1 MKKFLLALLTAV
13 TAAAL
18 FCGAAAPVA
27 TYSASYDAPAGI
39 NAIVVQD
46 NSAAVILQAADIDHI
61 RADYTYTSSYAF
73 ESSKLYDFTVAGS
86 TLTVTKTREPN
97 ASLIIQSE
105 DTRSCTLTLQ
115 VPRQTLA
122 NITVSTTNDSITLAG
137 VSAQT
142 ASLTTDNGRIEVS
155 NFNGSTLSGTT
166 RNGKITMSGVTSQN
180 VAATI
185 QNSGTLKLEN
195 ISANVCNAK
204 VQNGSITGSV
214 IGSGSS
220 YGFELAAGGGKIRV
234 SDASDK
240 NFLFFGKDT
249 LQQNADAPN
258 KLNLATPRTAT
269 LRSSSSVKRTLKM
282 PVQHLPHRHFFLSGY
297 GQLSQLTPM
306 TTTPRMTR
314 MMPVARLRV
323 LASAL
328 LAKTAAMRAHSRV
341 KPTQSTQTCQS
352 GAPPMAKWLTAPVRA
367 VKVMMNTLVPTAV
380 FSS

>member
-1 MKKFLLALLTAV
+1 MSSSTPPSKKNNLSCFCACTTVQAFFIVHFFSLDFFSLLRYFYGEKFYPSRSCGPDGYSKIFCGTFRSSILLRQEVFLMKKFLLALLTAV
-13 TAAAL
+13 TAAAF
-18 FCGAAAPVA
+18 FCGAAASVA

-39 NAIVVQD
+39 NAIVVKD

-97 ASLIIQSE
+97 SSLIIQSE

-122 NITVSTTNDSITLAG
+122 NITVSTTNDSITLNG

-258 KLNLATPRTAT
+258 KLNLATKNGD
-269 LRSSSSVKRTLKM
+269 VE
-282 PVQHLPHRHFFLSGY
+282 VEF
-297 GQLSQLTPM
+297 
-306 TTTPRMTR
+306 
-314 MMPVARLRV
+314 
-323 LASAL
+323 
-328 LAKTAAMRAHSRV
+328 
-341 KPTQSTQTCQS
+341 
-352 GAPPMAKWLTAPVRA
+352 VR
-367 VKVMMNTLVPTAV
+367 
-380 FSS
+380 

>member
-18 FCGAAAPVA
+18 FCGAAASVA

-46 NSAAVILQAADIDHI
+46 SSAAVILQAADIDHI

-73 ESSKLYDFTVAGS
+73 ESSKLYDFAVAGS
-86 TLTVTKTREPN
+86 TLTVTKTQEPN
-97 ASLIIQSE
+97 ASLLIQSQ
-105 DTRSCTLTLQ
+105 DTRSWTLQ
-115 VPRQTLA
+115 IPRQTLA
-122 NITVSTTNDSITLAG
+122 TITVSTTNDSITLDG

-195 ISANVCNAK
+195 ISANVCSAK

-220 YGFELAAGGGKIRV
+220 YGLELAAGGGKIRV

-258 KLNLATPRTAT
+258 KLNLATKNGD
-269 LRSSSSVKRTLKM
+269 VE
-282 PVQHLPHRHFFLSGY
+282 VEF
-297 GQLSQLTPM
+297 
-306 TTTPRMTR
+306 
-314 MMPVARLRV
+314 
-323 LASAL
+323 
-328 LAKTAAMRAHSRV
+328 
-341 KPTQSTQTCQS
+341 
-352 GAPPMAKWLTAPVRA
+352 VR
-367 VKVMMNTLVPTAV
+367 
-380 FSS
+380 

>member
-13 TAAAL
+13 TAAAF

-122 NITVSTTNDSITLAG
+122 NITVSTTLAG

-166 RNGKITMSGVTSQN
+166 RNGKITMSSVTSQN

-258 KLNLATPRTAT
+258 KLNLATKNGD
-269 LRSSSSVKRTLKM
+269 VE
-282 PVQHLPHRHFFLSGY
+282 VEF
-297 GQLSQLTPM
+297 
-306 TTTPRMTR
+306 
-314 MMPVARLRV
+314 
-323 LASAL
+323 
-328 LAKTAAMRAHSRV
+328 
-341 KPTQSTQTCQS
+341 
-352 GAPPMAKWLTAPVRA
+352 VR
-367 VKVMMNTLVPTAV
+367 
-380 FSS
+380 

>member
-13 TAAAL
+13 TAAAF
-18 FCGAAAPVA
+18 FCGAAASVA

-46 NSAAVILQAADIDHI
+46 NSAAVVLQAADIDHI

-97 ASLIIQSE
+97 ASLVIH
-105 DTRSCTLTLQ
+105 TRSCTLTLQ

-122 NITVSTTNDSITLAG
+122 NITVSTTNDSITLNG

-220 YGFELAAGGGKIRV
+220 YGFDLAAGGGKIRV

-240 NFLFFGKDT
+240 NFLFSGKDT

-258 KLNLATPRTAT
+258 KLNLATKNGD
-269 LRSSSSVKRTLKM
+269 VE
-282 PVQHLPHRHFFLSGY
+282 VEF
-297 GQLSQLTPM
+297 
-306 TTTPRMTR
+306 
-314 MMPVARLRV
+314 
-323 LASAL
+323 
-328 LAKTAAMRAHSRV
+328 
-341 KPTQSTQTCQS
+341 
-352 GAPPMAKWLTAPVRA
+352 VR
-367 VKVMMNTLVPTAV
+367 
-380 FSS
+380 

>member
-18 FCGAAAPVA
+18 FCGAATPVA

-39 NAIVVQD
+39 NAVVVQD
-46 NSAAVILQAADIDHI
+46 SSAAVVLQAADIDHI

-97 ASLIIQSE
+97 SSLLIQSQ

-122 NITVSTTNDSITLAG
+122 NITVSTTNDSITLNG

-166 RNGKITMSGVTSQN
+166 RNGKITLSGVTSQN

-214 IGSGSS
+214 VGDSS
-220 YGFELAAGGGKIRV
+220 AYGFDLTAGGGRIRV
-234 SDASDK
+234 SDSNDR
-240 NFLFFGKDT
+240 NFLLSGKDA
-249 LQQNADAPN
+249 LQQNASAPQ
-258 KLNLATPRTAT
+258 KLNLATKNGD
-269 LRSSSSVKRTLKM
+269 VE
-282 PVQHLPHRHFFLSGY
+282 VEF
-297 GQLSQLTPM
+297 
-306 TTTPRMTR
+306 
-314 MMPVARLRV
+314 
-323 LASAL
+323 
-328 LAKTAAMRAHSRV
+328 
-341 KPTQSTQTCQS
+341 
-352 GAPPMAKWLTAPVRA
+352 VR
-367 VKVMMNTLVPTAV
+367 
-380 FSS
+380 

>member
-1 MKKFLLALLTAV
+1 MKKFLLALLTAA

-18 FCGAAAPVA
+18 LCGAAAVS
-27 TYSASYDAPAGI
+27 TYSVGYDAPAGI
-39 NAIVVQD
+39 ITIVVQD
-46 NSAAVILQAADIDHI
+46 SSAAVVLQAADIDHI
-61 RADYTYTSSYAF
+61 HADYTYTSSYAF
-73 ESSKLYDFTVAGS
+73 ESSKLYDFSVAGS

-97 ASLIIQSE
+97 TSLTIN
-105 DTRSCTLTLQ
+105 TRACTLTLQ

-122 NITVSTTNDSITLAG
+122 SLTVSTTNDNITLDG

-142 ASLTTDNGRIEVS
+142 AALTTDNGRIEVT
-155 NFNGSTLSGTT
+155 NFNGASLSGTT

-220 YGFELAAGGGKIRV
+220 YGFDLAAGGGKIRV

-258 KLNLATPRTAT
+258 KLNLATKNGD
-269 LRSSSSVKRTLKM
+269 VE
-282 PVQHLPHRHFFLSGY
+282 VEF
-297 GQLSQLTPM
+297 
-306 TTTPRMTR
+306 
-314 MMPVARLRV
+314 
-323 LASAL
+323 
-328 LAKTAAMRAHSRV
+328 
-341 KPTQSTQTCQS
+341 
-352 GAPPMAKWLTAPVRA
+352 VR
-367 VKVMMNTLVPTAV
+367 
-380 FSS
+380 

>member
-18 FCGAAAPVA
+18 FCGAAASVA

-39 NAIVVQD
+39 NTIVVQD
-46 NSAAVILQAADIDHI
+46 SSAAVILQAADIDHI

-73 ESSKLYDFTVAGS
+73 ESSRLYDFTVAGS
-86 TLTVTKTREPN
+86 TLTVTKTQEPN
-97 ASLIIQSE
+97 ASLLIQSQ

-115 VPRQTLA
+115 IPRQTLA
-122 NITVSTTNDSITLAG
+122 TITVTTTNDSITLDG

-195 ISANVCNAK
+195 ISANVCSAK

-220 YGFELAAGGGKIRV
+220 YGLELAAGGGKIRV

-258 KLNLATPRTAT
+258 KLNLATKNGD
-269 LRSSSSVKRTLKM
+269 VD
-282 PVQHLPHRHFFLSGY
+282 VEF
-297 GQLSQLTPM
+297 
-306 TTTPRMTR
+306 
-314 MMPVARLRV
+314 
-323 LASAL
+323 
-328 LAKTAAMRAHSRV
+328 
-341 KPTQSTQTCQS
+341 
-352 GAPPMAKWLTAPVRA
+352 VR
-367 VKVMMNTLVPTAV
+367 
-380 FSS
+380 

>member
-86 TLTVTKTREPN
+86 TLTVTKTREPT

-122 NITVSTTNDSITLAG
+122 NITVSTT
-137 VSAQT
+137 
-142 ASLTTDNGRIEVS
+142 
-155 NFNGSTLSGTT
+155 
-166 RNGKITMSGVTSQN
+166 NGKITMSGVTSQN

-240 NFLFFGKDT
+240 NFLFSGKDT

-258 KLNLATPRTAT
+258 KLNLATKNGD
-269 LRSSSSVKRTLKM
+269 VE
-282 PVQHLPHRHFFLSGY
+282 VEF
-297 GQLSQLTPM
+297 
-306 TTTPRMTR
+306 
-314 MMPVARLRV
+314 
-323 LASAL
+323 
-328 LAKTAAMRAHSRV
+328 
-341 KPTQSTQTCQS
+341 
-352 GAPPMAKWLTAPVRA
+352 VR
-367 VKVMMNTLVPTAV
+367 
-380 FSS
+380 

>member
-1 MKKFLLALLTAV
+1 MKKFLLALLTAA

-18 FCGAAAPVA
+18 LCGAAAVS
-27 TYSASYDAPAGI
+27 TYSVGYDAPAGI
-39 NAIVVQD
+39 STIVVQD
-46 NSAAVILQAADIDHI
+46 SSAAVVLQAADTDHI
-61 RADYTYTSSYAF
+61 HADYTYTSSYAF
-73 ESSKLYDFTVAGS
+73 ESSKLYDFSVAGS

-97 ASLIIQSE
+97 TSLTIKST
-105 DTRSCTLTLQ
+105 DTRACTLTLQ

-122 NITVSTTNDSITLAG
+122 SLTVSTTNDNITLDG
-137 VSAQT
+137 ISAQT
-142 ASLTTDNGRIEVS
+142 AALTTDNGRIEVT
-155 NFNGSTLSGTT
+155 NFNGTSLSGTT
-166 RNGKITMSGVTSQN
+166 RNGKITLSGVTSQN

-214 IGSGSS
+214 VGDSS
-220 YGFELAAGGGKIRV
+220 AYGFDLTAGGGRIRV
-234 SDASDK
+234 SDSNDR
-240 NFLFFGKDT
+240 NFLLSGKDA
-249 LQQNADAPN
+249 LQQNAGAPQ
-258 KLNLATPRTAT
+258 KLSLATQNGDVDVEI
-269 LRSSSSVKRTLKM
+269 LSVKSTEKNACAADAAQAFLFYPARALK
-282 PVQHLPHRHFFLSGY
+282 
-297 GQLSQLTPM
+297 PM

-314 MMPVARLRV
+314 MIPVARLRV

-341 KPTQSTQTCQS
+341 KTTQSTQTYQS

>member
-1 MKKFLLALLTAV
+1 MKKFLLALLTAA

-18 FCGAAAPVA
+18 LCGAAAVS
-27 TYSASYDAPAGI
+27 TYSVGYDAPAGI
-39 NAIVVQD
+39 ITIVVQD
-46 NSAAVILQAADIDHI
+46 SSAAVVLQAADTDHI
-61 RADYTYTSSYAF
+61 HADYTYTSSYAF
-73 ESSKLYDFTVAGS
+73 ESSKLYDFSVAGS

-122 NITVSTTNDSITLAG
+122 NITVSTTNDSITLDG

-220 YGFELAAGGGKIRV
+220 YGFDLAAGGGKIRV

-240 NFLFFGKDT
+240 NFVFFGKDT

-258 KLNLATPRTAT
+258 KLNLATKNGD
-269 LRSSSSVKRTLKM
+269 VE
-282 PVQHLPHRHFFLSGY
+282 VEF
-297 GQLSQLTPM
+297 
-306 TTTPRMTR
+306 
-314 MMPVARLRV
+314 
-323 LASAL
+323 
-328 LAKTAAMRAHSRV
+328 
-341 KPTQSTQTCQS
+341 
-352 GAPPMAKWLTAPVRA
+352 VR
-367 VKVMMNTLVPTAV
+367 
-380 FSS
+380 

>member
-13 TAAAL
+13 AAAAL

-27 TYSASYDAPAGI
+27 TYSASYDAPVGI

-122 NITVSTTNDSITLAG
+122 NITVSTTNDSITLDG

-155 NFNGSTLSGTT
+155 NFNGSTLSSTT

-214 IGSGSS
+214 LPYQIPPAALMS
-220 YGFELAAGGGKIRV
+220 LAV
-234 SDASDK
+234 
-240 NFLFFGKDT
+240 
-249 LQQNADAPN
+249 
-258 KLNLATPRTAT
+258 
-269 LRSSSSVKRTLKM
+269 VE
-282 PVQHLPHRHFFLSGY
+282 
-297 GQLSQLTPM
+297 
-306 TTTPRMTR
+306 
-314 MMPVARLRV
+314 
-323 LASAL
+323 
-328 LAKTAAMRAHSRV
+328 
-341 KPTQSTQTCQS
+341 
-352 GAPPMAKWLTAPVRA
+352 
-367 VKVMMNTLVPTAV
+367 
-380 FSS
+380 

>member
-122 NITVSTTNDSITLAG
+122 NITVSTTNDSITLDG

-142 ASLTTDNGRIEVS
+142 A
-155 NFNGSTLSGTT
+155 NGSTLSGTT

-240 NFLFFGKDT
+240 NFVFFGKDT

-258 KLNLATPRTAT
+258 KLNLATKNGD
-269 LRSSSSVKRTLKM
+269 VE
-282 PVQHLPHRHFFLSGY
+282 VEF
-297 GQLSQLTPM
+297 
-306 TTTPRMTR
+306 
-314 MMPVARLRV
+314 
-323 LASAL
+323 
-328 LAKTAAMRAHSRV
+328 
-341 KPTQSTQTCQS
+341 
-352 GAPPMAKWLTAPVRA
+352 VR
-367 VKVMMNTLVPTAV
+367 
-380 FSS
+380 

>member
-1 MKKFLLALLTAV
+1 M
-13 TAAAL
+13 
-18 FCGAAAPVA
+18 
-27 TYSASYDAPAGI
+27 
-39 NAIVVQD
+39 
-46 NSAAVILQAADIDHI
+46 
-61 RADYTYTSSYAF
+61 
-73 ESSKLYDFTVAGS
+73 
-86 TLTVTKTREPN
+86 TKTREPN

-122 NITVSTTNDSITLAG
+122 NITVSTTNDSITLDG

-155 NFNGSTLSGTT
+155 NFNGS
-166 RNGKITMSGVTSQN
+166 
-180 VAATI
+180 TI

-220 YGFELAAGGGKIRV
+220 YGFELAAGGGKIRI

-258 KLNLATPRTAT
+258 KLNLATKNGD
-269 LRSSSSVKRTLKM
+269 VE
-282 PVQHLPHRHFFLSGY
+282 VEF
-297 GQLSQLTPM
+297 
-306 TTTPRMTR
+306 
-314 MMPVARLRV
+314 
-323 LASAL
+323 
-328 LAKTAAMRAHSRV
+328 
-341 KPTQSTQTCQS
+341 
-352 GAPPMAKWLTAPVRA
+352 VR
-367 VKVMMNTLVPTAV
+367 
-380 FSS
+380 

>member
-39 NAIVVQD
+39 NAVVVQD
-46 NSAAVILQAADIDHI
+46 SSAAVVLQAADIDHI

-97 ASLIIQSE
+97 SSLLIQSQ

-122 NITVSTTNDSITLAG
+122 NITVSTTNDSITLNG

-166 RNGKITMSGVTSQN
+166 RNGKITLSGVTSQN

-185 QNSGTLKLEN
+185 QNSGILKLEN
-195 ISANVCNAK
+195 ISANVCSAK

-214 IGSGSS
+214 VGDSS
-220 YGFELAAGGGKIRV
+220 AYGFDLTAGGGRIRV
-234 SDASDK
+234 SDSNDR
-240 NFLFFGKDT
+240 NFLLSGKDA
-249 LQQNADAPN
+249 LQQNASAPQ
-258 KLNLATPRTAT
+258 KLNLATQNGD
-269 LRSSSSVKRTLKM
+269 VE
-282 PVQHLPHRHFFLSGY
+282 VEF
-297 GQLSQLTPM
+297 
-306 TTTPRMTR
+306 
-314 MMPVARLRV
+314 
-323 LASAL
+323 
-328 LAKTAAMRAHSRV
+328 
-341 KPTQSTQTCQS
+341 
-352 GAPPMAKWLTAPVRA
+352 VR
-367 VKVMMNTLVPTAV
+367 
-380 FSS
+380 

>member
-46 NSAAVILQAADIDHI
+46 SSAAVVLQAADIDHI
-61 RADYTYTSSYAF
+61 RANYTYTSSYAF

-97 ASLIIQSE
+97 SSLLIQSQ

-122 NITVSTTNDSITLAG
+122 NITVSTTNDSITLDG

-155 NFNGSTLSGTT
+155 NFNGSTLS
-166 RNGKITMSGVTSQN
+166 GKITMSGVTSQN

-195 ISANVCNAK
+195 ISANVCSAK

-220 YGFELAAGGGKIRV
+220 YGFELAAGGGNIRV

-240 NFLFFGKDT
+240 NFLFSGKGT

-258 KLNLATPRTAT
+258 KLNLATRNGD
-269 LRSSSSVKRTLKM
+269 VE
-282 PVQHLPHRHFFLSGY
+282 VEF
-297 GQLSQLTPM
+297 
-306 TTTPRMTR
+306 
-314 MMPVARLRV
+314 
-323 LASAL
+323 
-328 LAKTAAMRAHSRV
+328 
-341 KPTQSTQTCQS
+341 
-352 GAPPMAKWLTAPVRA
+352 VR
-367 VKVMMNTLVPTAV
+367 
-380 FSS
+380 

>member
-18 FCGAAAPVA
+18 FCGAAASVA

-46 NSAAVILQAADIDHI
+46 NSAAVILQASDIDHI

-122 NITVSTTNDSITLAG
+122 NITVSTTNDSITLDG

-195 ISANVCNAK
+195 ISANICNAK

-220 YGFELAAGGGKIRV
+220 YGFDLAAGGGKIRV

-258 KLNLATPRTAT
+258 KLNLATKNGD
-269 LRSSSSVKRTLKM
+269 VE
-282 PVQHLPHRHFFLSGY
+282 VEF
-297 GQLSQLTPM
+297 
-306 TTTPRMTR
+306 
-314 MMPVARLRV
+314 
-323 LASAL
+323 
-328 LAKTAAMRAHSRV
+328 
-341 KPTQSTQTCQS
+341 
-352 GAPPMAKWLTAPVRA
+352 VR
-367 VKVMMNTLVPTAV
+367 
-380 FSS
+380 